1 MKASKVCYAMLII
14 IAGCSSEQA
23 ELECTKVD
31 TQMATVLLDCSTEPK
46 AVKECINLTITSLTR
61 AQAFKKV
68 TLIRFSDSQDDLDV
82 RDFLLT
88 LYPSEGK
95 STINLMTLNR
105 LDVAFKKDRELGNV
119 YIYKILDLMDRN
131 YDINNFSDDVADQLK
146 AEAIRICQNN

>member
-1 MKASKVCYAMLII
+1 MKASKFCYEMLII
-14 IAGCSSEQA
+14 LAGCSSEQP
-23 ELECTKVD
+23 ELECIKVD
-31 TQMATVLLDCSTEPK
+31 TQMATVLVDCSPEPI
-46 AVKECINLTITSLTR
+46 VVEECISLTITSLTR
-61 AQAFKKV
+61 AQVFREA
-68 TLIRFSDSQDDLDV
+68 TPIRFSDSQDDQDV

-88 LYPSEGK
+88 LYPLEGK
-95 STINLMTLNR
+95 STPSLMTLNR